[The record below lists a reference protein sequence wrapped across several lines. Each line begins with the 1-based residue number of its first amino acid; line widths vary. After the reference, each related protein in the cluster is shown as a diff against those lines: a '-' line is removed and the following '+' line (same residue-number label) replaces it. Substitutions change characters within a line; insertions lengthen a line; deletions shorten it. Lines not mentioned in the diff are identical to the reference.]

1 MVEIFGT
8 RLIFFVYN
16 LTIFLLVVLP
26 LNSAGELNHST
37 VLKFRGDYFFHAL
50 MFLPWC
56 FFCGVSK
63 SSFTRWFSY
72 GIFYAVFAEAIQYF
86 LPWRAFNVNDIV
98 ANLAGVGISALLA
111 PLFFFVVRP
120 KT

>member
-1 MVEIFGT
+1 MIVLGN
-8 RLIFFVYN
+8 RLFFFIYIS
-16 LTIFLLVVLP
+16 TIFLLVVLP
-26 LNSAGELNHST
+26 LNSAGELNHTT

-56 FFCGVSK
+56 FFREVYK
-63 SSFTRWFSY
+63 SSFTRWFSC
-72 GIFYAVFAEAIQYF
+72 GIFFAVLAEGIQYF
-86 LPWRAFNVNDIV
+86 LPYRAFNVNDIV

-111 PLFFFVVRP
+111 PLFFLVVRP